1 MDPEWLFSPDA
12 NNILNFYY
20 HKSYIF
26 FYGIVF
32 TRTLLHLN
40 HYQIDFVEPF
50 FTTISKFLN
59 MPNSE
64 PCKNHTLFRYCFC
77 AQIYRSKSVEFI
89 QL

>member
-1 MDPEWLFSPDA
+1 
-12 NNILNFYY
+12 
-20 HKSYIF
+20 
-26 FYGIVF
+26 
-32 TRTLLHLN
+32 LN